1 MKIVYEHEDDIK
13 IEHGIV
19 DAYTSLDVV
28 HFRCDDGR
36 LLDIPTT
43 NVIYSVKEKESL
55 ITYADVTKQ
64 RKRITI

>member
-55 ITYADVTKQ
+55 I
-64 RKRITI
+64 I